1 MEKEELQL
9 KKAIREVFEKVLE
22 EKESEGDIESKVTF
36 EDIMNDKDKF
46 LEIFSPWHGTNGKQ
60 LIKTFVDKVQNN
72 SNDKFSWFDILN
84 EDFRWKNLENNK
96 RKDEIADQNKH
107 LNMRYQI
114 PIHFHGNIDDAVI
127 FHCMENPRGYL
138 EQGVVKNWDKKG
150 DFSLKYYYEKSAEER
165 KEKKQNNSISEILK
179 ERHHLTDFTV
189 NQVTKIIYSGESNL
203 LQELNE
209 ILDSKDKK
217 FNKKI
222 QNKELKENGYYYLP
236 TFYKELIQEK
246 PEKSNFILD
255 FKKINKNKEDV
266 KSIAEKICNL
276 EIYPFSCEEP
286 QLGNG
291 QIGETLF
298 LHSDL
303 SRLGVYIVLRRIYK
317 YLQEKEKNQKLF
329 IIFRKYGESWEK
341 LLNKLISKDILEI
354 LEENFF
360 YCQRAVMGN
369 GITSG
374 NVISVSHYKEYLE
387 SKKNKLKNNSDLE
400 EEYKNWKKEAF
411 DKITNGLP
419 RITDEKENN
428 KA

>member
-1 MEKEELQL
+1 MK
-9 KKAIREVFEKVLE
+9 ICPF
-22 EKESEGDIESKVTF
+22 SKP
-36 EDIMNDKDKF
+36 
-46 LEIFSPWHGTNGKQ
+46 S
-60 LIKTFVDKVQNN
+60 
-72 SNDKFSWFDILN
+72 
-84 EDFRWKNLENNK
+84 
-96 RKDEIADQNKH
+96 
-107 LNMRYQI
+107 
-114 PIHFHGNIDDAVI
+114 
-127 FHCMENPRGYL
+127 
-138 EQGVVKNWDKKG
+138 
-150 DFSLKYYYEKSAEER
+150 
-165 KEKKQNNSISEILK
+165 SISLA
-179 ERHHLTDFTV
+179 
-189 NQVTKIIYSGESNL
+189 KIIYSGESNL